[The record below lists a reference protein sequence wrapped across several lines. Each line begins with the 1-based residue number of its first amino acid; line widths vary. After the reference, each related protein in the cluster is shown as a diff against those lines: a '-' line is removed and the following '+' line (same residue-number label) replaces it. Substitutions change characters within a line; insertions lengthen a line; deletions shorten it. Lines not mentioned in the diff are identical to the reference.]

1 MLSVEG
7 TESTGSG
14 RQRSGGTSVLWPPEC
29 HSREGYWSA
38 CVPAQTSPPP
48 SWSVFPTCSVGPTEL
63 FRLQRLLRERCL
75 VRLQRLPAR
84 RAASSLGAPLSSLSA
99 RSASPIGGFPHS
111 FLIEWPLLWVESR
124 LLSAS
129 SSGVP
134 RQFTSPQK
142 STRRR
147 EGALCPHPLPLPP
160 LPFMPSGLLLF
171 HSRAGGRD
179 YLRIL

>member
-1 MLSVEG
+1 MLNVEG

-14 RQRSGGTSVLWPPEC
+14 RQRGRGACPSFGL
-29 HSREGYWSA
+29 RSA
-38 CVPAQTSPPP
+38 IPASAIGVPSCLHKQPPP
-48 SWSVFPTCSVGPTEL
+48 PDLVRLPTCSVGPTD
-63 FRLQRLLRERCL
+63 LL
-75 VRLQRLPAR
+75 RLQRLPAR

-147 EGALCPHPLPLPP
+147 EGALCPHPLPPP
-160 LPFMPSGLLLF
+160 LLLCRPVSSFSTLAPEAEITF
-171 HSRAGGRD
+171 EFCSEVRSTLGVN
-179 YLRIL
+179 

>member
-1 MLSVEG
+1 MA
-7 TESTGSG
+7 SG
-14 RQRSGGTSVLWPPEC
+14 VPFARGLLEC
-29 HSREGYWSA
+29 LRA
-38 CVPAQTSPPP
+38 CTNIPPP

-147 EGALCPHPLPLPP
+147 EGALCPHPLPPP
-160 LPFMPSGLLLF
+160 FLLCRPVSSFSTLAPEAEITF
-171 HSRAGGRD
+171 EFCSEVRSTLGVN
-179 YLRIL
+179 